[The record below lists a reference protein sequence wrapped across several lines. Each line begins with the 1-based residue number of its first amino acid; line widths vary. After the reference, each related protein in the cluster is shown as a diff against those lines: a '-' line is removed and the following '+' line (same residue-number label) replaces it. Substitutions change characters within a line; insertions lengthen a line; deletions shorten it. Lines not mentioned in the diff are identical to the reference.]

1 MVGKEVKV
9 VDVVLG
15 VEVGADIVD
24 GLIDVEVFGQKAG
37 PDIQFTHSSCGSSK
51 SVRRKQFLEF
61 SESSLRK

>member
-1 MVGKEVKV
+1 MVGKEVKE
-9 VDVVLG
+9 VDIVLG
-15 VEVGADIVD
+15 EVGADIVD

>member
-1 MVGKEVKV
+1 MVGEEVKV

-15 VEVGADIVD
+15 VGVEIVD

-37 PDIQFTHSSCGSSK
+37 PDIQFIHSSCGSSK
-51 SVRRKQFLEF
+51 AVRRKQFLEF